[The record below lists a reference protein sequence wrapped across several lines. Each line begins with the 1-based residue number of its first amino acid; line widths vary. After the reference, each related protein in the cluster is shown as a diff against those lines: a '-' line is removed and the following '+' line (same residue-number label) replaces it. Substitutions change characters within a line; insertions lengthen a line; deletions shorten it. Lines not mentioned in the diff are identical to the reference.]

1 MRPKRDDNILERERR
16 RDEPPARAANAQR
29 VQFNLDLTEEAAQ
42 DLFSMTPLVWQTAAD
57 AAPVTRVSVDVWVA
71 SGFKS

>member
-1 MRPKRDDNILERERR
+1 MRPKRDENILERERR
-16 RDEPPARAANAQR
+16 RDEAPMHATNAHR
-29 VQFNLDLTEEAAQ
+29 VQFDLELTEESAQ
-42 DLFSMTPLVWQTAAD
+42 DLFLMTPLVWQTAAD